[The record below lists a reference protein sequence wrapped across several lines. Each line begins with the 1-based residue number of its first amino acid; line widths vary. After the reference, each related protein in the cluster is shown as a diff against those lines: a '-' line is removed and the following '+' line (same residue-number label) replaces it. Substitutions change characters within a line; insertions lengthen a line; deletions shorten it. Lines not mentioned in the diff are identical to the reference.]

1 MLKRERKIIDGK
13 FGTSSEKWAPLT
25 LLIASALRT
34 RKHFVV
40 RNDVPKVW
48 TVDQIIYFTSE
59 RYIHVS
65 SHTILD
71 NNANVTTLK
80 YET

>member
-1 MLKRERKIIDGK
+1 LKRERKIIDGK
-13 FGTSSEKWAPLT
+13 FCTSSEKWVPLT
-25 LLIASALRT
+25 LLIASALQ
-34 RKHFVV
+34 KGEHFVV
-40 RNDVPKVW
+40 RNGVPKVW

-65 SHTILD
+65 SLTILY
-71 NNANVTTLK
+71 NNANVATLK